1 MKAQGDIDRV
11 RADTPHGEL
20 VLQLRRTGHPSA
32 ALILAG
38 TFLMD
43 SDVSVSEEA
52 LARRALAA
60 HAAQATCGQRLRVLV
75 AGLGLGITLREL
87 LASERIA
94 EVVVVEILAPLVEWN
109 RTHLAALNGQA
120 LADPRVTCV
129 VEDVC
134 RILTPPP
141 SPAVP
146 RYDLLLFDTDNGP
159 SWLSIPANA
168 WLYEREG
175 LHCVEQWLAPGGVAA
190 FWATE
195 RSAAFAEELTRCAL
209 AWREEIIAWEDPG
222 SGRRLEYALYL
233 VTK

>member
-1 MKAQGDIDRV
+1 MKAHTDFDRV
-11 RADTPHGEL
+11 RAETPYGEL
-20 VLQLRRTGHPSA
+20 VLQVRRTGRPSA

-60 HAAQATCGQRLRVLV
+60 HAAQAAGGPPLRVLV

-87 LASERIA
+87 LASERVA

-129 VEDVC
+129 VEDV
-134 RILTPPP
+134 RHILAPPP
-141 SPAVP
+141 GPAVP

-159 SWLSIPANA
+159 TWLSIPANA
-168 WLYEREG
+168 WLYEPEG
-175 LHCVEQWLAPGGVAA
+175 LRCMEQWLAPGGVAA

-195 RSAAFAEELTRCAL
+195 KSAAFAEVLARCAL
-209 AWREEIIAWEDPG
+209 TWREEIIGWEDPG